1 MANKQSNTSRQD
13 SKQSISQDGKL
24 PHPPTPTTRYTQ
36 ISLSMLLIVC
46 LTLSGLSIM
55 HLDDKIRSNIWKL
68 ETGLNLPLLL
78 PMLRQDSEEF

>member
-1 MANKQSNTSRQD
+1 MDNKQYNMLRQD
-13 SKQSISQDGKL
+13 SKRYIFRDGKWRRR
-24 PHPPTPTTRYTQ
+24 PTLTTKFTQ

-46 LTLSGLSIM
+46 LMLSGLSIM
-55 HLDDKIRSNIWKL
+55 HLDDKIRSNIWSL